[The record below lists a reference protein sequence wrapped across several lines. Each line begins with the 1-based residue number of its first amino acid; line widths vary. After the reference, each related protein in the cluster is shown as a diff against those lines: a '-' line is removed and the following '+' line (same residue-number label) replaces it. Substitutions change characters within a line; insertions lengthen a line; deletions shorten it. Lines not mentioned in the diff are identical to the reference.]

1 MNTYCDMYIK
11 LPFFCIHIQ
20 LEGVYARVYWC
31 ARVCACECVCARV
44 CVWAS
49 ARVCLCVRVNVCM
62 RVCACLHVWAR
73 ECVREC
79 VYARV
84 CVCVRACLCVWARI
98 LTRYQKNR
106 RNWCWTRNEQE
117 KVSHQRAY
125 RGNSLV
131 DRLFCKWCPG
141 QSLQGYDP
149 WRIFYRG
156 QRLTISSSGGYL
168 SGRLWGYL
176 SGANLIGYTI
186 IRYCYIIHYI
196 LLI

>member
-31 ARVCACECVCARV
+31 ARVNVCECV
-44 CVWAS
+44 WA
-49 ARVCLCVRVNVCM
+49 C
-62 RVCACLHVWAR
+62 
-73 ECVREC
+73 
-79 VYARV
+79 ARV

-156 QRLTISSSGGYL
+156 QRLTINGSGGYL